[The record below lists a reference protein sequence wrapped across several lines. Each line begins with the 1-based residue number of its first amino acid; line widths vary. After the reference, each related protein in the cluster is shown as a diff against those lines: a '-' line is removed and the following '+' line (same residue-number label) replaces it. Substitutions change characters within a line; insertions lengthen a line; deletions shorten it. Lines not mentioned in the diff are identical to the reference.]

1 MASKAVQMV
10 CVALGAIGLIGVI
23 TCCAL
28 PEWLVLRNYSY
39 PEYHYGLWMIC
50 VKNGTG
56 APEWITYKNAKVPL
70 RSDFHV
76 AQTLI
81 TISCIL
87 SGLSLLILIFGSDF
101 TTCVQNKNTKPKMI
115 LVAGVGLLLAGLLVI
130 IPVSWFSTNMR
141 NAPEG
146 VVLGVSIYIG
156 WTDGLLMILTG
167 VLIWYVSRPK

>member
-1 MASKAVQMV
+1 MESTAVQML
-10 CVALGAIGLIGVI
+10 CVALGAIGLTGVTI
-23 TCCAL
+23 CSSL
-28 PEWLVLRNYSY
+28 PEWIVRRNDT
-39 PEYHYGLWMIC
+39 EYHYGLWMIC
-50 VKNGTG
+50 VKNRTG
-56 APEWITYKNAKVPL
+56 APEWKTYKDAVVPL

-101 TTCVQNKNTKPKMI
+101 TSCVQNKNTKPKMI
-115 LVAGVGLLLAGLLVI
+115 LAAGVGLLLAGLLVI

-167 VLIWYVSRPK
+167 VLIWYFSRPK